1 MPVNAILDAQV
12 LLRRGDRILV
22 AKRANTSFMSGHHGL
37 IGGGVEPGESIVEA
51 ARREVMEETGLQIET
66 ADLRLIH
73 IVQKTSEQNRIS
85 FIFATDLASGM
96 EPRNMEP
103 EKCSA
108 MIWAAPE
115 KMPEPLIPYVAFALE
130 KIREGI
136 MWSMFSE

>member
-12 LLRRGDRILV
+12 MLRRGGRILV
-22 AKRANTSFMSGHHGL
+22 AKRANTPFMSGHHSL

-51 ARREVMEETGLQIET
+51 ACREVMEETGLQIAA

-73 IVQKTSEQNRIS
+73 VVQKTSEQDRIS

-96 EPRNMEP
+96 EPHNMEP

-108 MIWAAPE
+108 MIWAAPAA
-115 KMPEPLIPYVAFALE
+115 MPEPVIPYVAFALE
-130 KIREGI
+130 RIREGI
-136 MWSMFSE
+136 MWSMFAE